1 MLPGWLATV
10 LLPSRSPERAQVRA
24 SSVESVHRPALP
36 FIVIGGAAIVAG
48 GLVSAASALTPSY
61 TASWAV
67 AYLVLV
73 VGVAQ
78 LILGLGQSS
87 LATKRLAGG
96 LIVGEAAAFNLGNVG
111 VLAGTVFG
119 QPVVVYVG
127 AALIVAAQALFLWAV
142 RGGWSVHRPGH
153 TALRWGYRTLI
164 VVLLVSIPVGLVIAS
179 LRTT

>member
-1 MLPGWLATV
+1 M
-10 LLPSRSPERAQVRA
+10 
-24 SSVESVHRPALP
+24 ESVHRPARP
-36 FIVIGGAAIVAG
+36 FIVIGGAAIVGG

-87 LATKRLAGG
+87 LATKRLTGG
-96 LIVGEAAAFNLGNVG
+96 MIVGEAVAFNLGNVG

-119 QPVVVYVG
+119 QPVVLYLG

-142 RGGWSVHRPGH
+142 LGGNPSRRV
-153 TALRWGYRTLI
+153 LRWGYRALI
-164 VVLLVSIPVGLVIAS
+164 VVTHDNRIFDYADRIARMEDGRIIEVTS
-179 LRTT
+179 HDQPRTVT